1 MRASDKIQER
11 HQGSESRALAAL
23 ITASADLLKNPDLES
38 VLPKILETA
47 QDLLRADAYAVWRQN
62 PGPIWEILHS
72 EGISE
77 RYKREAAITGSSA
90 NRWLSEPMVSED
102 VQHHPQV
109 QGRGDLYK
117 REGICSIIALPLCTE
132 STQIGTLALYFRQPR
147 KFSPSEVETATA
159 LANISAAAINAAELY
174 EQQLRLRRKAEAE
187 ERRAKFLSEASAAL
201 ASSLDYT
208 ATLNRIASLAVPVI
222 ADWCSVR
229 VFEPDGS
236 FGRVAV
242 AHSDPAKLA
251 IADELQRLYA
261 PDLTKD
267 KVLARIM
274 ETGEPVFVPAVTNEM
289 LIDAARD
296 ERHLALMRLL
306 AIRSVLTVPIKSLS
320 KVTGTISFIMAES
333 SRKLEPEDLRLA
345 EDLAARAAIAIENA
359 RLYSQLQDQLTTTK
373 IAEGKIRLAEERL
386 RFANS
391 VGRIATWE
399 LDTTDDSVRLSPE
412 AGTLILWE
420 GPLIASAESLLNH
433 LPVSGDRERFRG
445 ALDRTIHSRK
455 ELSVE
460 FRVGNDLDVAVISAR
475 GKLFYNAGRPV
486 LIGVFIDVTPK
497 PESKPESKKSG
508 RKASAAD

>member
-1 MRASDKIQER
+1 MTAADKLQHG
-11 HQGSESRALAAL
+11 HQDPEDRALAAV
-23 ITASADLLKNPDLES
+23 IRASASLLKKPELQS

-47 QDLLRADAYAVWRQN
+47 QDLLSVDAYAVWRQS

-72 EGISE
+72 EGLSE
-77 RYKREAAITGSSA
+77 QYKRDAAITGSTA

-109 QGRGDLYK
+109 EGRGELYK
-117 REGICSIIALPLCTE
+117 REGICSIIALPLRTE
-132 STQIGTLALYFRQPR
+132 ANEIGTLALYFRQPR
-147 KFSPSEVETATA
+147 KVSPSDVEIATA

-174 EQQLRLRRKAEAE
+174 EQQLRLRCTAEAE

-242 AHSDPAKLA
+242 AHSDSAKLA
-251 IADELQRLYA
+251 VADELQRLYP

-267 KVLARIM
+267 KALARIL
-274 ETGEPVFVPAVTNEM
+274 ETGEPVFVPAVTDEM
-289 LIDAARD
+289 LIEAARD
-296 ERHLALMRLL
+296 DRHLALMRRL

-333 SRKLEPEDLRLA
+333 SRELESEDLRLA
-345 EDLAARAAIAIENA
+345 QDLAARAAIAIENA

-373 IAEGKIRLAEERL
+373 MAEEKIRLADERL
-386 RFANS
+386 RFAHS

-399 LDTTDDSVRLSPE
+399 LDTTEDSVRLSPE
-412 AGTLILWE
+412 AGALILWQ
-420 GPLIASAESLLNH
+420 GPLTASAESLLNH
-433 LPVSGDRERFRG
+433 LHVSGDRERLAR
-445 ALDRTIHSRK
+445 ALDRTIRSRK
-455 ELSVE
+455 ELTVE
-460 FRVGNDLDVAVISAR
+460 FRIANGTEVNVISAR
-475 GKLFYNAGRPV
+475 GKLFYNAGRPI
-486 LIGVFIDVTPK
+486 LIGVFVDVTPK
-497 PESKPESKKSG
+497 TKSKTTG
-508 RKASAAD
+508 RTASVAD

>member
-117 REGICSIIALPLCTE
+117 REGICSIIALPLRTE

-497 PESKPESKKSG
+497 PESKKSG